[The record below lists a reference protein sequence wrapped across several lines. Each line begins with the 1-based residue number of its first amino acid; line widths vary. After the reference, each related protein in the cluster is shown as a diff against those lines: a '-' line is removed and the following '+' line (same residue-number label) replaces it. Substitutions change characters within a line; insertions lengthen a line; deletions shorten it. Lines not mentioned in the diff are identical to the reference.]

1 MSLTVQ
7 FYTMLAMVG
16 MGSYFGVALDTYS
29 RLFNRSKRN
38 VIVRGM
44 NDILFWI
51 VQALITFYILYLV
64 NNGEIR
70 FYIFLALLC
79 GFAFYQS
86 LLKNLYNRLLEWL
99 IQLLVRTYRLG
110 VKLFSNVIIK
120 PVVMFFTFIFTII
133 VALGKFT
140 LQMFLFFVKILRV
153 LLKIVLK
160 PFTYLGKYI
169 WKAVPKSFKI
179 KGSHFFERISNSL
192 KWIMDV
198 INKLKRR

>member
-7 FYTMLAMVG
+7 FYTMLAMVA
-16 MGSYFGVALDTYS
+16 MGSYFGAALDTYS

-38 VIVRGM
+38 VIVRGI

-133 VALGKFT
+133 VVLGKFT
-140 LQMFLFFVKILRV
+140 LQMFLFLVKILGV

-169 WKAVPKSFKI
+169 WKAVSKSFKI
-179 KGSHFFERISNSL
+179 KGSHFFKRISNSL